1 MSTITR
7 DPWVSGD
14 AGAPSGRGLPA
25 RVRTVHTFARP
36 LTPEE
41 FLALPEPPEG
51 GKLELV
57 DGQVV
62 QMPPVAG
69 DHTDIADD
77 LLTALKAYVNE
88 HGGEDLGRVRQELS
102 YRLPLPAGARRP
114 VQVREPDVS
123 FVTAQALRAL
133 PSGPVAPGQRLPRT
147 FLACAP
153 AIAAEV
159 LSDHDYNDMSKFT
172 EKVED
177 YLAAGVGLVWVL
189 SPRHD
194 TVTVYDQAG
203 GVASPTLLKRAAGDH
218 LGGGAVLPGFSVPLT
233 ALFRPA

>member
-1 MSTITR
+1 MLRGNHDHEARSVSTITR

-14 AGAPSGRGLPA
+14 AGAPSGPGLPA

-88 HGGEDLGRVRQELS
+88 RGGEDLGRVRQELS
-102 YRLPLPAGARRP
+102 YRLP
-114 VQVREPDVS
+114 
-123 FVTAQALRAL
+123 
-133 PSGPVAPGQRLPRT
+133 
-147 FLACAP
+147 
-153 AIAAEV
+153 
-159 LSDHDYNDMSKFT
+159 
-172 EKVED
+172 
-177 YLAAGVGLVWVL
+177 
-189 SPRHD
+189 
-194 TVTVYDQAG
+194 
-203 GVASPTLLKRAAGDH
+203 
-218 LGGGAVLPGFSVPLT
+218 
-233 ALFRPA
+233 